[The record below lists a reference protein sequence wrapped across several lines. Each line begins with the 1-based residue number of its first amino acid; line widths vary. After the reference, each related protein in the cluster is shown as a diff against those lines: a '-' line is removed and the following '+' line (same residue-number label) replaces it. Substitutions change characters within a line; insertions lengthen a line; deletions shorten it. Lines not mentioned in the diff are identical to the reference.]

1 MTAMVTIALT
11 GGGGISLVSAV
22 TGLVARLS
30 VGVVSIVVTLVEG
43 SGSVV
48 VVVVLGST
56 VVVVVL
62 GSTVVVVVLGS
73 TVVVVVVVSIVVVVV
88 VGAVVVGHIVI
99 SSGTSKLYWLPS
111 NTLLVYNM

>member
-1 MTAMVTIALT
+1 MTVMATMALT
-11 GGGGISLVSAV
+11 GGGDITLVSAV
-22 TGLVARLS
+22 PGLVVRLS

-62 GSTVVVVVLGS
+62 VS
-73 TVVVVVVVSIVVVVV
+73 TVVVVVVGSVVVR
-88 VGAVVVGHIVI
+88 HIKVI
-99 SSGTSKLYWLPS
+99 SSGRSKLHLW
-111 NTLLVYNM
+111 